1 MLKQC
6 HREMI
11 IATLPKPPKDK
22 NTVTPTEI
30 INSGLYT
37 EDQLLEAI
45 EELIVNGRSFRS
57 IANEYKISL
66 SQLSRWLSHP
76 QRIARTMMATKI
88 SADYYADKSIE
99 VLKSCPLDKVSVML
113 ADKQSQ
119 AYRWMARV
127 RDVSKYGEKLDVT
140 SDNKPIVQVN
150 LGAGIAPPLEVIE
163 GDNYIEIES
172 S

>member
-1 MLKQC
+1 MSSEIQT
-6 HREMI
+6 I
-11 IATLPKPPKDK
+11 IATLPKPQIDK
-22 NTVTPTEI
+22 NTITPIEI

-37 EDQLLEAI
+37 EDQLIEAI
-45 EELIVNGRSFRS
+45 EDLIVNGWSFRQ
-57 IANEYKISL
+57 ICNEYKISL
-66 SQLSRWLSHP
+66 TALSRWLSLP
-76 QRIARTMMATKI
+76 QHLARTMMATKI

-99 VLKSCPLDKVSVML
+99 VLKECPLDKVSVML

-150 LGAGIAPPLEVIE
+150 LGSGIAPPELL
-163 GDNYIEIES
+163 DNTKYIDITEE
-172 S
+172 

>member
-1 MLKQC
+1 
-6 HREMI
+6 
-11 IATLPKPPKDK
+11 
-22 NTVTPTEI
+22 
-30 INSGLYT
+30 
-37 EDQLLEAI
+37 
-45 EELIVNGRSFRS
+45 
-57 IANEYKISL
+57 
-66 SQLSRWLSHP
+66 
-76 QRIARTMMATKI
+76 MATKI

-163 GDNYIEIES
+163 GGNYIEIES